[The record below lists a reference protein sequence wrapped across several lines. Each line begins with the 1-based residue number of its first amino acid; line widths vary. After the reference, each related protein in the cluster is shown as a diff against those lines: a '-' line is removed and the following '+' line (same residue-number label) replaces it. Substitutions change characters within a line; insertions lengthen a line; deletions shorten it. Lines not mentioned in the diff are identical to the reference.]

1 MPGDF
6 VVILVVLGVIVS
18 WRGPVRVRKFRA
30 QPRLESSER
39 LALYARTIGFQ
50 WISTAVV
57 TWRSARMI
65 SRA

>member
-1 MPGDF
+1 MPWDF
-6 VVILVVLGVIVS
+6 VVIPLVLGVIVS
-18 WRGPVRVRKFRA
+18 WRGAVRLREFRP

-50 WISTAVV
+50 WISTTVV

-65 SRA
+65 WTA